1 MRCLPLWVSSSL
13 GDVASGGREAAMGAQ
28 RRVCRCVLGSQALS
42 LEGIQTQFYA
52 NKLFSKGYR

>member
-1 MRCLPLWVSSSL
+1 
-13 GDVASGGREAAMGAQ
+13 MGAE

-52 NKLFSKGYR
+52 NKLFSKGYRGAEGRPSSPLAKPGL